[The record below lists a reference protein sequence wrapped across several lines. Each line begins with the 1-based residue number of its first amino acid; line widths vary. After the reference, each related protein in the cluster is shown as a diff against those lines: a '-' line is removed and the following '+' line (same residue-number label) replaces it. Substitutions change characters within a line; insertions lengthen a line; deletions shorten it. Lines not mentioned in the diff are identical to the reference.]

1 MAIPSITP
9 NIPSVSRPTA
19 PAGGREAPARPGTPA
34 TSTATPA
41 PSSEPSISK
50 VARMRAAIES
60 GTFVVNPERVMTG
73 LLESGDLGHPREW
86 WSGTAK

>member
-1 MAIPSITP
+1 
-9 NIPSVSRPTA
+9 
-19 PAGGREAPARPGTPA
+19 
-34 TSTATPA
+34 
-41 PSSEPSISK
+41 
-50 VARMRAAIES
+50 MRAAIES

>member
-9 NIPSVSRPTA
+9 NIPSVSRPIA
-19 PAGGREAPARPGTPA
+19 PAGGRESPARPGTPA
-34 TSTATPA
+34 ASTTSAA
-41 PSSEPSISK
+41 SSEPSISK
-50 VARMRAAIES
+50 VARMRAAIED

>member
-9 NIPSVSRPTA
+9 NISSVSRPTA
-19 PAGGREAPARPGTPA
+19 PAGDRESPAASTAPAA
-34 TSTATPA
+34 
-41 PSSEPSISK
+41 SSEPSISK
-50 VARMRAAIES
+50 VARMRAAIEG

>member
-9 NIPSVSRPTA
+9 NIPLVSRSTA
-19 PAGGREAPARPGTPA
+19 PAGDRESPALPGTPA
-34 TSTATPA
+34 ASTASA
-41 PSSEPSISK
+41 ASSEPSISK
-50 VARMRAAIES
+50 VARMRAAIEG

>member
-1 MAIPSITP
+1 
-9 NIPSVSRPTA
+9 
-19 PAGGREAPARPGTPA
+19 
-34 TSTATPA
+34 
-41 PSSEPSISK
+41 
-50 VARMRAAIES
+50 MRAAIEG

>member
-19 PAGGREAPARPGTPA
+19 PAGGRESPARPGTPA
-34 TSTATPA
+34 ASTAPA
-41 PSSEPSISK
+41 ASSEPSISK
-50 VARMRAAIES
+50 VARMRAAIEG

>member
-9 NIPSVSRPTA
+9 NIPSVSRPI
-19 PAGGREAPARPGTPA
+19 APARPGTPA
-34 TSTATPA
+34 ASTAPA
-41 PSSEPSISK
+41 ASSEPSISK
-50 VARMRAAIES
+50 VARMRAAIED